1 LPGRVPEQTVCAI
14 LDWYTAQVTT
24 LCIAKLKRLI
34 LPFMVCL
41 LVASLHAAS
50 PEKTLVCFGDSITA
64 GYGLDAAQSYPA
76 ALETLLAKRGYSYR
90 VVNQGVS
97 GDTTKDA
104 LARVNSVIALHPEV
118 VLVEFGGN
126 DGLRG
131 LPLDGTR
138 HNLDAVLTA
147 LQAAK
152 IRILLM
158 GITLPPNY
166 GADYVRSF
174 NAVYRDA
181 ATKHHVPLMPM
192 LYDRIYNVPGTIQ
205 EDGIHPT
212 AKGSELIAE
221 HLVPLLL
228 PLLHK

>member
-1 LPGRVPEQTVCAI
+1 MATR
-14 LDWYTAQVTT
+14 
-24 LCIAKLKRLI
+24 CIAKLKRLL
-34 LPFMVCL
+34 LPVGVCL
-41 LVASLHAAS
+41 VAAALHAAS

-76 ALETLLAKRGYSYR
+76 ALGPLLSSRGYHYH
-90 VVNQGVS
+90 VVNEGVS
-97 GDTTKDA
+97 GNTTKDA
-104 LARVNSVIALHPEV
+104 VARVNSIAALHPEV
-118 VLVEFGGN
+118 VVVEFGGN

-131 LPLDGTR
+131 LPLDATR
-138 HNLDAVLTA
+138 KNLDSVLAT

-152 IRILLM
+152 IRILLV

-166 GADYVRSF
+166 GADYVQSF

-181 ATKHHVPLMPM
+181 ASKHHVPLMPM
-192 LYDRIYNVPGTIQ
+192 LYDGIYTVPGTIQ

-212 AKGSELIAE
+212 AKGSKLIAE

>member
-1 LPGRVPEQTVCAI
+1 MA
-14 LDWYTAQVTT
+14 A
-24 LCIAKLKRLI
+24 
-34 LPFMVCL
+34 
-41 LVASLHAAS
+41 LHAAAAD
-50 PEKTLVCFGDSITA
+50 KTLVCFGDSITA
-64 GYGLDAAQSYPA
+64 GYGLDTSQSYPA
-76 ALETLLAKRGYSYR
+76 VLEPLLSKHGFHYR

-97 GDTTKDA
+97 GNTTKDA
-104 LARVNSVIALHPEV
+104 VARVNSIVALHPDV
-118 VLVEFGGN
+118 IVVEFGGN

-131 LPLDGTR
+131 LPLDATR
-138 HNLDAVLTA
+138 RNLDSVLTT

-152 IRILLM
+152 IRILLV

-166 GADYVRSF
+166 GADYIQSF

-181 ATKHHVPLMPM
+181 ASKHHVPLMPM
-192 LYDRIYNVPGTIQ
+192 LYDGIYTVPGTIQ

-221 HLVPLLL
+221 HMLPLLT

>member
-1 LPGRVPEQTVCAI
+1 MATH
-14 LDWYTAQVTT
+14 
-24 LCIAKLKRLI
+24 CIAKLTRLA
-34 LPFMVCL
+34 LPIATCL
-41 LVASLHAAS
+41 LAAMLHGAG
-50 PEKTLVCFGDSITA
+50 PEKTVVCFGDSITA

-104 LARVNSVIALHPEV
+104 VARLNSVIALHPEV

-131 LPLDGTR
+131 LPLNGTR
-138 HNLDAVLTA
+138 RNLDAVLTA

-152 IRILLM
+152 IRILLV

-166 GADYVRSF
+166 GADYVQSF

-181 ATKHHVPLMPM
+181 ASKHHVSLMPM
-192 LYDRIYNVPGTIQ
+192 LYDRIYTVPGTIQ
-205 EDGIHPT
+205 QDGIHPT

>member
-1 LPGRVPEQTVCAI
+1 VATR
-14 LDWYTAQVTT
+14 
-24 LCIAKLKRLI
+24 CIAKLKRLA
-34 LPFMVCL
+34 LLMDACL
-41 LVASLHAAS
+41 IAVTLHAAG
-50 PEKTLVCFGDSITA
+50 PQKTLLCFGDSITA

-76 ALETLLAKRGYSYR
+76 ALQTLLAKRGYTYR

-97 GDTTKDA
+97 GNTTKDA
-104 LARVNSVIALHPEV
+104 VARVNSIVALHPDV

-131 LPLDGTR
+131 LPLDATGR
-138 HNLDAVLTA
+138 NLDSVLTT

-152 IRILLM
+152 IRILLV

-166 GADYVRSF
+166 GAEYVQSF

-181 ATKHHVPLMPM
+181 ASKHHVPLMPM
-192 LYDRIYNVPGTIQ
+192 LYDRIYTVPGTIQ

-228 PLLHK
+228 PLLRK